1 VGLTRVTM
9 NAESVE
15 STEERIVRYL
25 ELAADA
31 IKAAATARTPETR
44 NAYLAIAGSWMELA
58 KGVHQRGDDS

>member
-1 VGLTRVTM
+1 VGLTRDTM
-9 NAESVE
+9 NAEFVE

-31 IKAAATARTPETR
+31 IKAAATARIPETR

-58 KGVHQRGDDS
+58 KNVHQRGDDS